1 VTMQS
6 TSSLKFHSRVIPR
19 VLPFALLLVS
29 AIALPTDTLAQELVA
44 GVSNTSSL
52 PQLT

>member
-1 VTMQS
+1 MTMQS

-29 AIALPTDTLAQELVA
+29 AIALPTDTLAQEPVA
-44 GVSNTSSL
+44 GVSNAAPLHQPT
-52 PQLT
+52 